1 MDSIDLFEAMSTQL
15 SARGYTDE
23 PVLDA
28 DVERILEAATW
39 APNAANRQLWEFI
52 VIRDAAVK
60 KGLAALYRKSLAL
73 LADSMPGVPLDL
85 TSGQAPGADVATVS
99 DPVRTTYIKGA
110 DPRTAPRTMLKW
122 GANLAETLEEVPV
135 IIVVGWDRSGFP
147 YSTDGIFKTF
157 TDETVYTGVMPAV
170 QNLMLAARGLGLGTC
185 LTTVANI
192 YEGKMKELLGVPQ
205 PVQLVA
211 LLPLGYPSVPFTPR
225 KRIPIGEKL
234 HRDRW

>member
-1 MDSIDLFEAMSTQL
+1 
-15 SARGYTDE
+15 
-23 PVLDA
+23 
-28 DVERILEAATW
+28 
-39 APNAANRQLWEFI
+39 
-52 VIRDAAVK
+52 
-60 KGLAALYRKSLAL
+60 
-73 LADSMPGVPLDL
+73 MPGVPLDL

-99 DPVRTTYIKGA
+99 DPVRTAYIKGA

-192 YEGKMKELLGVPQ
+192 YERQDERAPRRPAAGSAGGLAAARVSVRAVHTQEAHPDRREA
-205 PVQLVA
+205 PSRPLVA
-211 LLPLGYPSVPFTPR
+211 AEP
-225 KRIPIGEKL
+225 GEPPGVE
-234 HRDRW
+234 DG